1 MFFNLIKVLILFT
14 VSSLIFLFPI
24 NVSKGFDLKIID
36 GDTIHL
42 DGKKI
47 RFYGIDAPEL
57 KQTCKKNNILNNCG
71 KDSREILINKILD
84 NKPNCI
90 IEGFDKY
97 QRSLAEC
104 FINNESLSSY
114 LVKNGYAFAYRNYS
128 KKFISEEDYAR
139 INRIGMWSMEFEF
152 PWEFRKKN

>member
-1 MFFNLIKVLILFT
+1 MYLNVRKTLVLLILLSIVFLIPIKFSK
-14 VSSLIFLFPI
+14 SS
-24 NVSKGFDLKIID
+24 DLKIID
-36 GDTIHL
+36 GDTIQL

-47 RFYGIDAPEL
+47 RFNGIDAPEL
-57 KQTCKKNNILNNCG
+57 NQKCKINNIIVNCG
-71 KDSREILINKILD
+71 KDSRTILVNKILN

-90 IEGFDKY
+90 IEGLDIY

-114 LVKNGYAFAYRNYS
+114 LVKNGYAFAYRKYS
-128 KKFISEEDYAR
+128 KKFISDEDYAR

>member
-1 MFFNLIKVLILFT
+1 MFFNKRKVFT
-14 VSSLIFLFPI
+14 IFTISSLIFLFTI
-24 NVSKGFDLKIID
+24 NDLKSFDLKIID

-47 RFYGIDAPEL
+47 RFIGIDAPEL
-57 KQTCKKNNILNNCG
+57 NQTCKKNNTINNCG
-71 KDSREILINKILD
+71 KDSREILANKILN

-90 IEGFDKY
+90 IEGLDKY

-104 FINNESLSSY
+104 FVNNESLSSY

-128 KKFISEEDYAR
+128 KKFIPEEDYAR

>member
-1 MFFNLIKVLILFT
+1 MFFNLIKALILFT

-24 NVSKGFDLKIID
+24 SVSKSFDLKIID

-47 RFYGIDAPEL
+47 RFNGIDAPEL
-57 KQTCKKNNILNNCG
+57 KQTCKKNNILNKCG

-128 KKFISEEDYAR
+128 KKFVSEEDYAR